1 MQNAKNNRK
10 QRERE
15 KKLLERGS
23 TQIGKMQNISDVF
36 TFNLTRC
43 FTLSLYRALHMYVR
57 ELREYLY
64 ECACC
69 IDSNGEASRIAPSL
83 YRVGLNARVHY

>member
-1 MQNAKNNRK
+1 MQDAKNNRK

-15 KKLLERGS
+15 KKCTREVVDKLGRC
-23 TQIGKMQNISDVF
+23 KISDVF

-43 FTLSLYRALHMYVR
+43 FTLLYRALHMYVR

-64 ECACC
+64 VCACC
-69 IDSNGEASRIAPSL
+69 IDSNGEASRIALSL